1 MIESL
6 WQKLK
11 PKLLAR
17 FPDRGLL
24 LHEGKEPAASF
35 PAAHPEVGDLRIDD
49 DGDELTISVGQLTHG
64 HFAPGN
70 CGGPAHEREEEL
82 IDRVLQFLDE
92 VFRDRIEFWTA
103 GKCGGWHPRGGIP
116 LAPGPNMR
124 RFVWSGPVPP
134 APPGRMD

>member
-1 MIESL
+1 MIDSL

-24 LHEGKEPAASF
+24 LHEGKETVASF

-64 HFAPGN
+64 HFAPRSYET
-70 CGGPAHEREEEL
+70 PAHEKEEEL
-82 IDRVLQFLDE
+82 IERVLEFVDE
-92 VFRDRIEFWTA
+92 VFHDRIEFWTA
-103 GKCGGWHPRGGIP
+103 EKCGGWHPRGEEP
-116 LAPGPNMR
+116 LAAGPNMR
-124 RFVWSGPVPP
+124 RFVWSGPVTPP
-134 APPGRMD
+134 SKMG